1 MRRIKPMKLTYFFAL
16 ILVLFL
22 FPGPALAL
30 DDDFEK
36 GREAI
41 DKQDYDEAITRFTAV
56 IQNEPQNASAYIHRG
71 YAYLLKK
78 KLDKAIED
86 LTESIRLDPND
97 GSAFYNRGLAYL

>member
-1 MRRIKPMKLTYFFAL
+1 MKLTYFFAL

-30 DDDFEK
+30 DDHFEK

-56 IQNEPQNASAYIHRG
+56 IQNAGWRRTARRIDPISRRCSAGR
-71 YAYLLKK
+71 
-78 KLDKAIED
+78 
-86 LTESIRLDPND
+86 
-97 GSAFYNRGLAYL
+97 SA